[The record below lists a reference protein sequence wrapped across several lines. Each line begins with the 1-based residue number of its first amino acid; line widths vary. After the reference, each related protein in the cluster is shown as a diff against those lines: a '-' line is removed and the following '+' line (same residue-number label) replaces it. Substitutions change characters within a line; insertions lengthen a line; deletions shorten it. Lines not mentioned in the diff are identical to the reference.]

1 MSLFLICILNNSLI
15 EILLTYQIFD
25 KCISPRVSCPGEI
38 CYWRSMFGTLN
49 EKLEKIVN
57 SIKGK
62 AIISEADA
70 DLTMREI
77 RIALLEADVALSV
90 VKDFINNIKN
100 NIIGKEVLK
109 SIKPDQMI
117 IKLVQ
122 DELINILGSNNEP
135 LKIEKNG
142 LTKILFC
149 GLQGSGKTTT
159 IAKLANH
166 IQKESKK
173 KILLV
178 SADIYRPA
186 AQEQLK
192 ILGRQVG
199 VEFYDHGN
207 SKSVEMITNDSLI
220 YAQKNLYDI
229 ILFDT
234 AGRQVIDEDMMQ
246 ELKLIFKKLNPQE
259 TILVA
264 DSLTG
269 QDAANV
275 AKIFNETI
283 KITGS
288 ILTRVDG
295 DGRGGA
301 ALSIKSITGS
311 ILTRID
317 GDGRGGAALSI
328 KSITGAPIKFIG
340 TGEKIEQLEIFY
352 PDRIAN
358 RILGMGDIISLVE
371 KASENVDQKEME
383 ILAKKISKGKFD
395 LEDFAKQLKQMG
407 SMGGVSGIMSMLP
420 GISKAQKLMAENK
433 ISDDIINHQIA
444 IINSMTKKERLNSDL
459 IKASRKIRISNGSG
473 TRVQDVNKL
482 LKQFLQSQKM
492 MKKMKSMGKSGFP
505 NDFMQKLQ
513 GRPPTNL
520 N

>member
-1 MSLFLICILNNSLI
+1 
-15 EILLTYQIFD
+15 
-25 KCISPRVSCPGEI
+25 
-38 CYWRSMFGTLN
+38 MFGTLN
-49 EKLEKIVN
+49 ERLEKIVR
-57 SIKGK
+57 SVRGK
-62 AIISEADA
+62 AIISEADL
-70 DLTMREI
+70 DLTLREI
-77 RIALLEADVALSV
+77 RIALLEADVALV
-90 VKDFINNIKN
+90 VVREFINNVKA

-122 DELINILGSNNEP
+122 DELIQILGTNNQP

-159 IAKLANH
+159 VAKLAYH

-186 AQEQLK
+186 AQDQLK
-192 ILGRQVG
+192 ILSKQVN
-199 VEFYDHGN
+199 VEFFDHQN
-207 SKSVEMITNDSLI
+207 SQSVEIITSESLLF
-220 YAQKNLYDI
+220 AEKNLFDI

-234 AGRQVIDEDMMQ
+234 AGRQVIDEVMML
-246 ELKLIFKKLNPQE
+246 ELQKIHKQLQPQE

-269 QDAANV
+269 QDAANI
-275 AKIFNETI
+275 AKSFNEAVT
-283 KITGS
+283 ITGS
-288 ILTRVDG
+288 ILTRV
-295 DGRGGA
+295 
-301 ALSIKSITGS
+301 
-311 ILTRID
+311 D

-340 TGEKIEQLEIFY
+340 TGEKIEQLEAFY

-358 RILGMGDIISLVE
+358 RILGMGDIASLVA
-371 KASENVDQKEME
+371 KASENIDQAEME
-383 ILAKKISKGKFD
+383 SLTKKMSKGTFD

-407 SMGGVSGIMSMLP
+407 KMGGVSGIISMLP

-433 ISDDIINHQIA
+433 ISDDLINHQIA
-444 IINSMTKKERLNSDL
+444 IISSMTKKERANPDS
-459 IKASRKIRISNGSG
+459 IKASRKIRISKGSG
-473 TRVQDVNKL
+473 TKVQDVNKL

-492 MKKMKSMGKSGFP
+492 MKKMKSMGKGGLP
-505 NDFMQKLQ
+505 NDFMRNLQ
-513 GRPPTNL
+513 GKLPPNIH
-520 N
+520 

>member
-1 MSLFLICILNNSLI
+1 
-15 EILLTYQIFD
+15 
-25 KCISPRVSCPGEI
+25 
-38 CYWRSMFGTLN
+38 MFGSLN
-49 EKLEKIVN
+49 ERLEKIVN
-57 SIKGK
+57 SIRGK
-62 AIISEADA
+62 AMISET
-70 DLTMREI
+70 DLDVAMREI

-90 VKDFINNIKN
+90 VKDFIKNIKE

-159 IAKLANH
+159 VAKLANY
-166 IQKESKK
+166 IKKDSKK

-186 AQEQLK
+186 AQEQLQ
-192 ILGRQVG
+192 ILGKQVG

-207 SKSVEMITNDSLI
+207 SKSVEVITDESLL
-220 YAQKNLYDI
+220 YAKKHLFDI

-234 AGRQVIDEDMMQ
+234 AGRQVVDKQMMN
-246 ELKLIFKKLNPQE
+246 ELKLIFGKLKPQE

-269 QDAANV
+269 QDAANI
-275 AKIFNETI
+275 AKSFNEA
-283 KITGS
+283 
-288 ILTRVDG
+288 VN
-295 DGRGGA
+295 
-301 ALSIKSITGS
+301 ITGS

-340 TGEKIEQLEIFY
+340 TGEKVEQLEAFF
-352 PDRIAN
+352 PERIAN
-358 RILGMGDIISLVE
+358 RILGMGDIVSLVE
-371 KASENVDQKEME
+371 KAAENIDQKEME
-383 ILAKKISKGKFD
+383 SLAKKMSKGQFD

-407 SMGGVSGIMSMLP
+407 KMGGVSGIMSMLP
-420 GISKAQKLMAENK
+420 GISKTQKIMAENK
-433 ISDDIINHQIA
+433 INDDVIKHQIA
-444 IINSMTKKERLNSDL
+444 IISSMTQKEKSNPDL
-459 IKASRKIRISNGSG
+459 IKASRKIRIASGSG
-473 TRVQDVNKL
+473 KKVQDVNRL

-492 MKKMKSMGKSGFP
+492 MKRMKSMGKSGLP
-505 NDFMQKLQ
+505 NDFMEKFKGKL
-513 GRPPTNL
+513 PTNL

>member
-1 MSLFLICILNNSLI
+1 
-15 EILLTYQIFD
+15 
-25 KCISPRVSCPGEI
+25 
-38 CYWRSMFGTLN
+38 MFGTLN
-49 EKLEKIVN
+49 ERLEKIVR
-57 SIKGK
+57 SVRGK
-62 AIISEADA
+62 AIISEADL
-70 DLTMREI
+70 DLTLREI
-77 RIALLEADVALSV
+77 RIALLEADVALV
-90 VKDFINNIKN
+90 VVREFINNVKA

-122 DELINILGSNNEP
+122 DELIQILGTNNQP

-159 IAKLANH
+159 AAKLAYH

-186 AQEQLK
+186 AQDQLK
-192 ILGRQVG
+192 ILSKQVN
-199 VEFYDHGN
+199 VEFFDHQN
-207 SKSVEMITNDSLI
+207 SQSVEIITSESLLF
-220 YAQKNLYDI
+220 AEKNLFDI

-234 AGRQVIDEDMMQ
+234 AGRQVIDEVMML
-246 ELKLIFKKLNPQE
+246 ELQKIHKQLQPQE

-269 QDAANV
+269 QDAANI
-275 AKIFNETI
+275 AKSFNEAVT
-283 KITGS
+283 ITGS

-295 DGRGGA
+295 DV
-301 ALSIKSITGS
+301 
-311 ILTRID
+311 
-317 GDGRGGAALSI
+317 RGGAALSI

-340 TGEKIEQLEIFY
+340 TGEKIEQLEAFY

-358 RILGMGDIISLVE
+358 RILGMGDIVSLVA
-371 KASENVDQKEME
+371 KASENIDQAEME
-383 ILAKKISKGKFD
+383 SLTKKMSKGTFD

-407 SMGGVSGIMSMLP
+407 KMGGVSGIISMLP

-433 ISDDIINHQIA
+433 ISDDLINHQIA
-444 IINSMTKKERLNSDL
+444 IINSMTKKERANPDS
-459 IKASRKIRISNGSG
+459 IKASRKIRISKGSG
-473 TRVQDVNKL
+473 TKVQDVNKL

-492 MKKMKSMGKSGFP
+492 MKKMKSMGKGGLP
-505 NDFMQKLQ
+505 NDFMRKLQ
-513 GRPPTNL
+513 GKLPPNIH
-520 N
+520 